1 MALDVY
7 LTGTEVTLSVDL
19 VDASGNAINVNACT
33 YRVIDHAG
41 VEVVA
46 TQSVPNF
53 VAGDPQATIVVPANL
68 NSVATGN
75 TREIRSVEL
84 FCVTD
89 SGTIFFSSNY
99 AVEMTDPLQMAI
111 NTFQTFAQAQLTA
124 LDLPNIGAW
133 EAASDQQRMQAL
145 MDAREH
151 IVQLNFNLLNSN
163 VNFGQDQ
170 LAYVPEGQ
178 YQSSYVAR
186 NSLFIF
192 NGNLAILNATQFN
205 TLPEKFKRALRQA
218 QLVEANAILGGEP
231 DESKRTGGVVE
242 ETIGESSQKFRATGV
257 PLRLPVCRR
266 ALGYLS
272 YYVTFAKRIGRA
284 G

>member
-7 LTGTEVTLSVDL
+7 LQNTQVTLVVDL
-19 VDASGNAINVNACT
+19 VDASGNPLSASAAS
-33 YRVIDHAG
+33 YRVINQDG
-41 VEVVA
+41 VELVA
-46 TQSVPNF
+46 TTPVTGFTAN
-53 VAGDPQATIVVPANL
+53 DLQATIVIPANL
-68 NSVATGN
+68 NAVAAGN

-84 FCVTD
+84 YCTIA
-89 SGTIFFSSNY
+89 SGTIAFSRNY
-99 AVEMTDPLQMAI
+99 AVEVTDPLQIAV

-124 LDLPNIGAW
+124 LDIPNISAW
-133 EAASDQQRMQAL
+133 DAASDQQKIQAL

-151 IVQLNFNLLNSN
+151 VVQLNFNLLNSN

-170 LAYVPEGQ
+170 LAFVPEGQ

-205 TLPEKFKRALRQA
+205 TLPEKFKRQLRLA
-218 QLVEANAILGGEP
+218 QLVEANAILGGEA
-231 DESKRTGGVVE
+231 DEGKRMGGVVE
-242 ETIGESSQKFRATGV
+242 ETIGESSQKFRTTGV

>member
-7 LTGTEVTLSVDL
+7 LSGTEVVLTIDLIDGAGNPLSVNA
-19 VDASGNAINVNACT
+19 VD
-33 YRVIDHAG
+33 YRVVNQDG
-41 VEVVA
+41 VELVA
-46 TQSVPNF
+46 RQALSGF
-53 VAGDPQATIVVPANL
+53 IAGDTSATVTVGASMNG
-68 NSVATGN
+68 VATGN
-75 TREIRSVEL
+75 TREIRTVDL
-84 FCVTD
+84 YCVQD
-89 SGTIFFSSNY
+89 AGTVVLTQSY
-99 AVEMTDPLQMAI
+99 AVELTDPLVVGV
-111 NTFQTFAQAQLTA
+111 NSFQSFPQAQLTA
-124 LDLPNIGAW
+124 LDIPNIDAFNN
-133 EAASDQQRMQAL
+133 APDQMKIQAL

-170 LAYVPEGQ
+170 LQYVPEGQ

-192 NGNLAILNATQFN
+192 NGNLAILNASQYAN
-205 TLPEKFKRALRQA
+205 LPERFKRALRQA
-218 QLVEANAILGGEP
+218 QLVEANALLGGEQT
-231 DESKRTGGVVE
+231 DAMRSSGIVE
-242 ETIGESSQKFRATGV
+242 DRIGESSQKFRDKGV